1 MAVVLVG
8 TLDTKGRELAF
19 VRDLLRG
26 AGLEILVIDAS
37 TAGTPEFAADVDR
50 DRVLFRAGTTIDEL
64 TLRGDRG
71 AAVTAAAEGA
81 AAIVADLE
89 GQGKVDGVLAIGGSA
104 GTTIG
109 TSAMRRVAFGVPKLM
124 VSTLA
129 SGQVG
134 HYVGGSD
141 IAMLHSVADVAGLN
155 SLTRTVLANA
165 AAAMIGMVK
174 NRVDLVIDGDGAD
187 AGRPVVGATMFG
199 VTTPCVERARAV
211 LEGLGCEVIVFHATG
226 TGGRALEG
234 LIRDGKIDGVL
245 DITTTELADELVGGV
260 LSAGPDRLGAAARR
274 GTPQVV
280 SVGALDMVNFGPM
293 ATVPDRFAGR
303 LLHAHNPTVTLMR
316 TTSDENAELGRRL
329 ASMVSTARGPAAVM
343 LPGLG
348 VSGLDAPG
356 RPFHDPAAAAA
367 LFGSIRDGL
376 AGHDTVRVV
385 TLDQHINDPEFAEAA
400 AKLLYSMMRAHPDP
414 TKPYAAKWA
423 EEDRWSEFVGELGEE
438 AGDLERRGREK
449 FGDD

>member
-26 AGLEILVIDAS
+26 AGIEVLVIDAS
-37 TAGTPEFAADVDR
+37 TAGTPAFEADVDR
-50 DRVLFRAGTTIDEL
+50 DRVLFRAGTTLDEL

-71 AAVTAAAEGA
+71 SAVTAAAEGA
-81 AAIVADLE
+81 TAIVADLE
-89 GQGKVDGVLAIGGSA
+89 GQGKVDGLLAIGGSA

-109 TSAMRRVAFGVPKLM
+109 TAAMRRLAFGVPKLM

-174 NRVDLVIDGDGAD
+174 HRVDLVIGAD
-187 AGRPVVGATMFG
+187 DAARPVVGATMFG

-280 SVGALDMVNFGPM
+280 SVGALDMVNFGPI

-303 LLHAHNPTVTLMR
+303 LLHVHNPSVTLMR
-316 TTSDENAELGRRL
+316 TTPDENAELGRRL
-329 ASMVSTARGPAAVM
+329 ASMVSTARGPAAV
-343 LPGLG
+343 LIPALG
-348 VSGLDAPG
+348 VSGLDSPG
-356 RPFHDPAAAAA
+356 RPFHDPAADAA
-367 LFGSIRDGL
+367 LFGSLRDGL
-376 AGHDTVRVV
+376 AGHDRVRVV
-385 TLDQHINDPEFAEAA
+385 TLDLHVNDPEFAEAA
-400 AKLLYSMMRAHPDP
+400 AKALYGMMREHPDP

-423 EEDRWSEFVGELGEE
+423 EEDRWSEFVGELGAE
-438 AGDLERRGREK
+438 AGELERRGREK